1 MGNRFRE
8 KVTEEGLT
16 GEEQAVETQDVAAE
30 SKETVEQEEA
40 AEGKGGVAKGVARVL
55 GGNILA
61 DKLVLKQVWLLLLCL
76 LFLLLIVA
84 NRYKVEQLSRE
95 KIATTERI
103 NDLREQRIQ
112 MQKRYQ
118 KSVMISQIADDLK
131 ERGVGI
137 TSGPPYEIEN

>member
-1 MGNRFRE
+1 M
-8 KVTEEGLT
+8 TEEGLT
-16 GEEQAVETQDVAAE
+16 GEEQTVETQDVAAE
-30 SKETVEQEEA
+30 SEETVEQEET

>member
-16 GEEQAVETQDVAAE
+16 GEEQTVETQDVAVE
-30 SKETVEQEEA
+30 SEETVEQEEA